1 MDECCKFCI
10 CLGSS
15 YSQCQL
21 NFHSKNLAFEKL
33 SVSQK
38 NSMTELDLADSMW
51 NCTET
56 WNMFLQLDLQTHPA
70 HLETVTADEA
80 WTKWTWT
87 GRSHV
92 DLLSLWTE
100 ANNKLRHSEVT
111 TSLPKVFAYISS
123 GIVIATCLCLFLMSM
138 WLLIRGLPKKAPRH
152 SSVNEGCPTSW
163 ILFLC
168 LTYTFIWFTTDQYVP
183 SLPQMG
189 RDLSGSQSIMSAT
202 VQLNVVI
209 KAITGLF
216 TASLSD
222 RIGRRPALVTG
233 HLMQQRRLKPPVLP
247 MYSRLLQALCQILF
261 RPKVPF
267 SVFVNFYFVHHVLN
281 WQVCFYWHWL
291 VFAADAQRASN
302 GLWRLGS
309 YRLSVNQWS
318 QWSLQLVE
326 TTSQTTTTA
335 LLWLPR
341 CTLGFAHWSFCD
353 F

>member
-1 MDECCKFCI
+1 
-10 CLGSS
+10 
-15 YSQCQL
+15 
-21 NFHSKNLAFEKL
+21 
-33 SVSQK
+33 
-38 NSMTELDLADSMW
+38 
-51 NCTET
+51 
-56 WNMFLQLDLQTHPA
+56 MFLQLDLQTHPA
-70 HLETVTADEA
+70 HLETVTADEP

-87 GRSHV
+87 GRSHIH
-92 DLLSLWTE
+92 LLSLWTE
-100 ANNKLRHSEVT
+100 ANNKLGHSEVT

-233 HLMQQRRLKPPVLP
+233 HLMQQRRFYHPFCQCTQDFWKFFVKFCPDLKFP
-247 MYSRLLQALCQILF
+247 F
-261 RPKVPF
+261 R
-267 SVFVNFYFVHHVLN
+267 VFVNFTIFSP
-281 WQVCFYWHWL
+281 C
-291 VFAADAQRASN
+291 
-302 GLWRLGS
+302 
-309 YRLSVNQWS
+309 
-318 QWSLQLVE
+318 
-326 TTSQTTTTA
+326 
-335 LLWLPR
+335 P
-341 CTLGFAHWSFCD
+341 
-353 F
+353 